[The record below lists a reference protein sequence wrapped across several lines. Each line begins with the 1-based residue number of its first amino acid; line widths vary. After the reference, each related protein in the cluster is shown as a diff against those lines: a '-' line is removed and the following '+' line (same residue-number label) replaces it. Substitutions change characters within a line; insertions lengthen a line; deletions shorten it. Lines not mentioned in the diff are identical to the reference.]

1 MKKTI
6 RGPIHAE
13 YSLHEMDIVALEVNG
28 REMIVRTQNGMIRSA
43 SGHPVEGHIEFH
55 GVDWGYCY
63 IYLFDS
69 NGNVGPF
76 GGEKKYLI
84 HFLDERKG
92 LSFTVASEVYGEN
105 FHIFERPIEYTI
117 RVAEC
122 PAAGMSILEYEPR
135 NPAAESYRS
144 LAEEVL
150 RLG

>member
-105 FHIFERPIEYTI
+105 RTKYFGHLLTGGKRLECIIEIYHEGDMIFIHE
-117 RVAEC
+117 
-122 PAAGMSILEYEPR
+122 
-135 NPAAESYRS
+135 
-144 LAEEVL
+144 
-150 RLG
+150 